1 VRVVHASGGGKSVR
15 SVVPGDP
22 RRGGGLDTPAPGAYH
37 RAMPTTIT
45 GTKAK
50 AKPRPRVNAEAIE
63 AEVAE
68 VRALLIRH
76 CWGVAEHSYRDPR
89 NRPVFLLEARW
100 SGTDSRVR
108 VESPDRAG
116 AWREVLRRA
125 GTLGLLGPESRPRG
139 WRPRRRRRAPRMINF
154 SDLGPIT
161 DSW

>member
-1 VRVVHASGGGKSVR
+1 M
-15 SVVPGDP
+15 
-22 RRGGGLDTPAPGAYH
+22 GLDAPAPGAYH
-37 RAMPTTIT
+37 RAMPTPIT
-45 GTKAK
+45 CPPPGTKT
-50 AKPRPRVNAEAIE
+50 KPKVTPRRKVGV
-63 AEVAE
+63 EVAE
-68 VRALLIRH
+68 IRALLIRH